1 MTKTL
6 VIINNVIPY
15 FIWINILKKDLINMT
30 FYKILIEY
38 SDIVDA
44 NRTTETIKDINNLV
58 FDDTASTTGVKLT
71 IPLNKD
77 E

>member
-1 MTKTL
+1 
-6 VIINNVIPY
+6 
-15 FIWINILKKDLINMT
+15 MT
-30 FYKILIEY
+30 FYKILRGY
-38 SDIVDA
+38 SNIVDA